1 MGPKRADNPSRGH
14 KLSQGGIGIPN
25 ITAGGTAGEQ
35 GL

>member
-1 MGPKRADNPSRGH
+1 MGPKRADNAGRGH
-14 KLSQGGIGIPN
+14 KLSQVGIGISN